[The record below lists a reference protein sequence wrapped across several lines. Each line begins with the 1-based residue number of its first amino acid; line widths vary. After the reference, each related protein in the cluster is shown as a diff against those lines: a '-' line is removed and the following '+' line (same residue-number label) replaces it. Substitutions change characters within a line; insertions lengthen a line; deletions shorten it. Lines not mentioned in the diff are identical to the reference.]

1 MSEEQLLYKKC
12 MLTCYRS
19 KVFKSGLKTT
29 FKYKIII
36 FVTKTLEKSGR
47 LSVYASVKCS
57 KRFT

>member
-1 MSEEQLLYKKC
+1 